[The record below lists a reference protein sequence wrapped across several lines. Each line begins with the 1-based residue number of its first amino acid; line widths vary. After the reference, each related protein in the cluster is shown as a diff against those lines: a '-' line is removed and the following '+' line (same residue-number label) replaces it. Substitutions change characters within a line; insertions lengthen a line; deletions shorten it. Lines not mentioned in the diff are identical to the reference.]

1 MERGL
6 REPSVSAPSW
16 ALLPILVLALVVA
29 LALALAAA
37 GCGANGPSTSTAD
50 STAGISSGPSGTADA
65 LLAGDQVLR
74 INMGQE
80 PPSLDPDLAADVV
93 SANIIN
99 NMFEGLLRL
108 EPAGEVSP
116 GAAERWEV
124 SSDGLTYT
132 FFLRGT
138 DQWTDGH
145 TVTSGDFKA
154 SWLRILD
161 PSTAA
166 DYAYLL
172 YPIEGARGVQLRP
185 GAGSGRGHRCL
196 RLTGAQ
202 GHPDC

>member
-16 ALLPILVLALVVA
+16 ALLPILVIALA

-37 GCGANGPSTSTAD
+37 GCGANGSFASTAD

-99 NMFEGLLRL
+99 NVFEGLLRL
-108 EPAGEVSP
+108 EPSGEVSP

-138 DQWTDGH
+138 D
-145 TVTSGDFKA
+145 
-154 SWLRILD
+154 
-161 PSTAA
+161 
-166 DYAYLL
+166 
-172 YPIEGARGVQLRP
+172 
-185 GAGSGRGHRCL
+185 
-196 RLTGAQ
+196 
-202 GHPDC
+202 